1 LRIELVIDAD
11 HPLRPRTTS
20 VAPVLGRE
28 WNIVGKFSYSCNA
41 ATLLLGFGN
50 PMADVEA
57 WIETIL

>member
-1 LRIELVIDAD
+1 VIDAD

-57 WIETIL
+57 WIETIF